1 LHGTIRVINQGL
13 PKTWRANDDVAAANA
28 RARREAVRVLGL
40 LAVCRLPAWRGDV
53 AAVSD
58 MSDMSDIGASPTRR
72 GGDPAA
78 WFAPR
83 AEALDAA
90 SQDVVDAALSGF
102 AATAGSDVVDESGG
116 EKANLVTNDVAASD
130 SRAGATDD
138 DDDDGF
144 PGEWPGAR
152 SRTRCPKPSTRSR
165 PPRAVGR
172 RRRRR
177 G

>member
-1 LHGTIRVINQGL
+1 MHGTIRVINQGL

-40 LAVCRLPAWRGDV
+40 LAVCRLPAWRGDVAAGHV

-144 PGEWPGAR
+144 PGEWPGA
-152 SRTRCPKPSTRSR
+152 
-165 PPRAVGR
+165 
-172 RRRRR
+172 
-177 G
+177 